1 GIHLDGVGLFVGQL
15 AGVKII
21 PGDVGAHVPTYGFH
35 RFEQFGIKHSVS
47 LSRLVASM
55 ARLPLCCCIAVKTMA
70 DYTTAYR
77 FVGRCMPTWAHVGM
91 VVCRHGYMPLM
102 AHTATPT
109 PMASTAAITISR
121 RLVWVCA

>member
-1 GIHLDGVGLFVGQL
+1 MLLLFKKPDRHEGAEVTVVTVVAQEHLGCRQGCPFGDGIHLDGVGLFVGQL

-77 FVGRCMPTWAHVGM
+77 FVGRCMPA
-91 VVCRHGYMPLM
+91 
-102 AHTATPT
+102 
-109 PMASTAAITISR
+109 
-121 RLVWVCA
+121 